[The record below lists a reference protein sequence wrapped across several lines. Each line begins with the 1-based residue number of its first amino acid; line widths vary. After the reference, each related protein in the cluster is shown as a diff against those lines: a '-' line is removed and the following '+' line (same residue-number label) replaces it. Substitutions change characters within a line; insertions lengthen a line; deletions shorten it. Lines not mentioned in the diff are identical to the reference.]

1 MAFVFCRKI
10 PKTLSGIET
19 ENLPE
24 MAEPEGDERRKIPKT
39 LSGIETG
46 RKAKKLA
53 EDLPENT

>member
-1 MAFVFCRKI
+1 
-10 PKTLSGIET
+10 
-19 ENLPE
+19 